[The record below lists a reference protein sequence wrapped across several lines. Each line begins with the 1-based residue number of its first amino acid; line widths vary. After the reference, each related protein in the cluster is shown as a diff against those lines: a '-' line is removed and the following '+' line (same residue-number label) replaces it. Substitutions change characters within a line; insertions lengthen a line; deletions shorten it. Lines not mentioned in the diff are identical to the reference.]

1 MGKENEISG
10 LLGYSFIRALTDDRD
25 LKLAAEVL
33 KEADRKKVEPVPGSP
48 EWLLLNGA
56 ARFDPVPGRGK

>member
-1 MGKENEISG
+1 MERLRSEQI
-10 LLGYSFIRALTDDRD
+10 D
-25 LKLAAEVL
+25 LKGLRPGGFG
-33 KEADRKKVEPVPGSP
+33 DNPYMKKGKDTITPGSP